1 MDLHHPHPHRPA
13 HSLPPI
19 SAADGRRLESCSD
32 DCTAGQAVAF
42 VVGILLAL
50 IVTYCLGYS
59 FIRPGTTTAPYEDAF
74 KCLGQG
80 SSAVMDG
87 ANTNV
92 VTSVA
97 LGGGAIELILG
108 TTLVEGANSDWHIR

>member
-1 MDLHHPHPHRPA
+1 ML
-13 HSLPPI
+13 
-19 SAADGRRLESCSD
+19 
-32 DCTAGQAVAF
+32 T
-42 VVGILLAL
+42 L
-50 IVTYCLGYS
+50 IATYCLGCS
-59 FIRPGTTTAPYEDAF
+59 FIRSGATTAPYEEAF

-87 ANTNV
+87 SNTNV

-108 TTLVEGANSDWHIR
+108 TTLIEGANSDWHIR